1 MSGYTVE
8 EYEGSKFWYL
18 NGKFHREDGP
28 AVVYASGSKFW
39 YINGELHR
47 EDGPA
52 VEYSDGIKRWY
63 LNGIILSEEDF
74 IKKIKKKKFTASE
87 IVSLKSYG
95 IEVDI

>member
-8 EYEGSKFWYL
+8 EYEGSKFWRL
-18 NGKFHREDGP
+18 NGKLHRVDGA
-28 AVVYASGSKFW
+28 AVEHAEGNKFW
-39 YINGELHR
+39 YLNDEFHR
-47 EDGPA
+47 DDGPA

-74 IKKIKKKKFTASE
+74 IKKAKKKKFTASE

-95 IEVDI
+95 IEVG